1 MASDEIAELRER
13 LDASDAR
20 ADRLE
25 CGLLTLTAW
34 LTQVP
39 GCLGQHEYEP
49 MRKIVQGDNEVA
61 EN

>member
-1 MASDEIAELRER
+1 MSAVEELRRE
-13 LDASDAR
+13 LDAQKER

-25 CGLLTLTAW
+25 RGLLTLTGW

-49 MRKIVQGDNEVA
+49 IRKIVQGTEADT
-61 EN
+61 

>member
-1 MASDEIAELRER
+1 MSKAEMIELRR
-13 LDASDAR
+13 LLDEQKER

-25 CGLLTLTAW
+25 LGLLTLTAW

-49 MRKIVQGDNEVA
+49 MRKIVQGD
-61 EN
+61 